1 MAVPNTTAQT
11 YVAIG
16 MREDLS
22 DMIYNISPTETPFI
36 SAIGKGSKATATL
49 HEWQTDSL
57 SAAGA
62 NAQVEGDDMNSM
74 TATPTVRVQNY
85 LQISTKGVISSG
97 TMEAILK
104 AGRKS
109 ELAYQIAKRGKE
121 LKRDMEYT
129 VTQNQAGFAGTATTA
144 RKLRALENW
153 YATNPVG
160 AAAYVTATGITAT
173 VTDGTQRAFTE
184 SLLKTVVKNC
194 FTSGGDP
201 SMLMVG
207 PFNKQVVST
216 FTGNA
221 TRMDKSEDKKLYAAI
236 DVYASDYGELKVVPN
251 RFQRDRTAHV
261 LDLEYWAL
269 SVLRPITIE
278 AIAKTGDS
286 EKKMIITE
294 YTLESRNEAA
304 SGAIADLTT
313 S

>member
-1 MAVPNTTAQT
+1 MAVPNTTALT
-11 YVAIG
+11 YNSIG
-16 MREDLS
+16 NREDLS
-22 DMIYNISPTETPFI
+22 DMIFNISPTETPFV

-57 SAAGA
+57 SAAGT
-62 NAQVEGDDMNSM
+62 NAQLEGDDMNTM

-85 LQISTKGVISSG
+85 LQIATKGVVSSG
-97 TMEAILK
+97 TQEAILK

-129 VTQNQAGFAGTATTA
+129 ITQNQAGNAGSASAA

-153 YATNPVG
+153 YSANSTG
-160 AAAYVTATGITAT
+160 GTSYITATGITAT

-184 SLLKTVVKNC
+184 SLLKTVVRNC

-221 TRMDKSEDKKLYAAI
+221 TRMDKSEDKKLFAAI

-261 LDLEYWAL
+261 LDLDYWAL
-269 SVLRPITIE
+269 SFLRPITYE
-278 AIAKTGDS
+278 EIAKTGDS
-286 EKKMIITE
+286 EKKMIVVE

>member
-1 MAVPNTTAQT
+1 
-11 YVAIG
+11 

-22 DMIYNISPTETPFI
+22 DMIYNISPTETPFV
-36 SAIGKGSKATATL
+36 SSIGKGAKATATL

-57 SAAGA
+57 SNAGS
-62 NAQVEGDDMNSM
+62 NAQIEGDDMNSM
-74 TATPTVRVQNY
+74 TATPTVRLQNY

-97 TMEAILK
+97 TMEAVLK

-121 LKRDMEYT
+121 LKRDQEFT
-129 VTQNQAGFAGTATTA
+129 LTQNQAGFAGSASTA

-153 YATNPVG
+153 LGTNSIG
-160 AAAYVTATGITAT
+160 GSGFVTATGITAT

-184 SLLKTVVKNC
+184 SLLKTVLKNC

-201 SMLMVG
+201 TRLMVG
-207 PFNKQVVST
+207 PFNKQTVSS
-216 FTGNA
+216 FTGGA
-221 TRMDKSEDKKLYAAI
+221 TRFDKAEDKKLFASV
-236 DVYASDYGELKVVPN
+236 DVYASDYGELKVIPN
-251 RFQRDRTAHV
+251 RFQRDRTAFV
-261 LDLEYWAL
+261 LDLEYWAM
-269 SVLRPITIE
+269 SVLRPLTIE
-278 AIAKTGDS
+278 DIAKTGDS
-286 EKKMIITE
+286 EKKFMVTE